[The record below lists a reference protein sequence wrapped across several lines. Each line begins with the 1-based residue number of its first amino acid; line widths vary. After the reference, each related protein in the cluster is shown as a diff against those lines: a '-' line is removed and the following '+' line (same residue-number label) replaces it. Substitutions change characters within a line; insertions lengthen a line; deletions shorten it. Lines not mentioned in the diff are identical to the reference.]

1 LMASSAQVGGANRSP
16 RTHER
21 RQALR
26 CQRGLAG
33 DIGGRLGRL
42 EMRLAAIAFDPQTVL
57 AHRSDMRATKVTSA
71 PAWASAAPYIP
82 PIPPEP

>member
-1 LMASSAQVGGANRSP
+1 
-16 RTHER
+16 
-21 RQALR
+21 
-26 CQRGLAG
+26 
-33 DIGGRLGRL
+33 
-42 EMRLAAIAFDPQTVL
+42 MRLAAIAFDPQTVL